1 MKKSQAL
8 KIIDDQYSKFVED
21 WLKLDIGDAESIKNF
36 IPLNVRILSAL
47 EQEGMLPPFAYLKKL
62 GTLDTAWEPEGD

>member
-8 KIIDDQYSKFVED
+8 KIIDDQYVKYVED
-21 WLKLDIGDAESIKNF
+21 WVTLNVADEESLKNF
-36 IPLNVRILSAL
+36 VPLNVRILSAL

-62 GTLDTAWEPEGD
+62 GILDTAWEPEED